1 MAAFADT
8 AAVESALKGLM
19 ERADGPFVARLPRES
34 GQRDVRFVELFSKE
48 PARAAAAA
56 GNIER
61 AAEAPAAESVRLAKL
76 EEEVRNL
83 RAELDLLKG
92 RLGS

>member
-1 MAAFADT
+1 
-8 AAVESALKGLM
+8 VESALKGLM
-19 ERADGPFVARLPRES
+19 ERADGPFVARLARES
-34 GQRDVRFVELFSKE
+34 GQRDVRFVQLLSKE
-48 PARAAAAA
+48 PARTAAAA
-56 GNIER
+56 GNTER
-61 AAEAPAAESVRLAKL
+61 AEDAAAPESARLAKL